1 MKKPGTTTRRH
12 GTVRC
17 AIYTR
22 KSSEEGLE
30 QEFNSLQAQRE
41 ACEAFINSQRHEGWV
56 CLRTAYDDGGFSGA
70 TMYRPALQ
78 QLLADITAGRVDT
91 VVVYK
96 IDRLT
101 RSLADFAKIVEI
113 LDTRGASFVSVT
125 QQFNTTTSMGRLTL
139 NVLLSFAQFEREVIG
154 ERIRD
159 KIAASK
165 KKGMWMGGVPPLGYR
180 AQDRKLI
187 IVESEAEIVRSIFRR
202 YAELGSVR
210 LLKDELEAR
219 SIQSKLRTSASGRIS
234 GGKPFARGA
243 LYLMLQNRIYRGEIV
258 HNEQSHLGEH
268 EPIIDPPL
276 WDAVQAQLA
285 CNAAQRNEGGKTRHS
300 SFLAGMLFDRD
311 GNRMTPSH
319 VVNKGTRYRYYVSAS
334 LITKDR
340 TENSTGLRIPAAEI
354 EHLVSSRVHRRLLD
368 PGSIYKSTSAR
379 LADSSTQQRLV
390 ARTAEIGK
398 HWPEL
403 PVARKRAVL
412 AALIERIEVSVDQI
426 DIHLRPPRL
435 SALLDV
441 AAPSS
446 QGVNDDETEIL
457 SVPVRLRRA
466 GREIRMVIDG
476 TDPFAAAKPDARLI
490 RLLLRAR
497 QFNATL
503 AQSEDIPFAVLTQR
517 EGVSRSYFTRLVRL
531 SYLAPDITQAILDG
545 RQPRDLT
552 AEKLLAH
559 SRLPLDGTISG
570 PCSALDEPDP
580 DLKIYRMLSP
590 EKARVRWEGVA
601 FSPILSASLRYWNS
615 AGQRHCRR
623 LALYRNTLRVSP
635 VPAVKPVAH
644 TRAES
649 PGSRP
654 SKADAGERRTL
665 CWREV
670 DFEPSVPGAKEPV
683 SFAEGELR
691 GIERRRPTKVFF
703 CGVPMVRINLPQ
715 APSSCDLTSA
725 MGHPRQ
731 GGSRYAEQTLDRYG

>member
-1 MKKPGTTTRRH
+1 LVGSAVFRPDQASACILIAKVANAKPGTATRRN

-41 ACEAFINSQRHEGWV
+41 ACEAFINSQRHEGWI
-56 CLRTAYDDGGFSGA
+56 CLPAGYDDGGFSGA
-70 TMYRPALQ
+70 TIDRPALQ
-78 QLLADITAGRVDT
+78 RLIADLTAGRVDT

-113 LDTRGASFVSVT
+113 LDAKGASFVSVT

-165 KKGMWMGGVPPLGYR
+165 RKGMWMGGVPPLGYR
-180 AQDRKLI
+180 AHDRKLV
-187 IVESEAEIVRSIFRR
+187 IVESEAEIVRLIFRR
-202 YAELGSVR
+202 YEELGSVR

-268 EPIIDPPL
+268 EPIIDEPL

-285 CNAAQRNEGGKTRHS
+285 SNTADRNSGERNRQPS
-300 SFLAGMLFDRD
+300 LLAGMLVDGE

-319 VVNKGTRYRYYVSAS
+319 AVKKGTRYRYYVSGS

-340 TENSTGLRIPAAEI
+340 TEATAGLRIPAAEI
-354 EHLVSSRVHRRLLD
+354 EQLVSSRVHRWLLD
-368 PGSIYKSTSAR
+368 PGSIYKSTAAR
-379 LADSSTQQRLV
+379 LADASIQQRLV
-390 ARTAEIGK
+390 ARAADLGK

-403 PVARKRAVL
+403 PVARKRTVL
-412 AALIERIEVSVDQI
+412 AALIERIDVSVDQI
-426 DIHLRPPRL
+426 DIRLRPPRL
-435 SALLDV
+435 AALLN
-441 AAPSS
+441 AAAIPSN
-446 QGVNDDETEIL
+446 GMTVDETEIL

-466 GREIRMVIDG
+466 GREIRVVIDSA
-476 TDPFAAAKPDARLI
+476 DPFPAKPDARLI
-490 RLLLRAR
+490 RLLFRAYR
-497 QFNATL
+497 FNATL
-503 AQSEDIPFAVLTQR
+503 AQGEGVPFAVLAQR

-545 RQPRDLT
+545 RQPRDFT
-552 AEKLLAH
+552 AEKLLEH
-559 SRLPLDGTISG
+559 SRLPLAWHDQRI
-570 PCSALDEPDP
+570 AL
-580 DLKIYRMLSP
+580 
-590 EKARVRWEGVA
+590 G
-601 FSPILSASLRYWNS
+601 
-615 AGQRHCRR
+615 
-623 LALYRNTLRVSP
+623 
-635 VPAVKPVAH
+635 
-644 TRAES
+644 
-649 PGSRP
+649 
-654 SKADAGERRTL
+654 
-665 CWREV
+665 
-670 DFEPSVPGAKEPV
+670 
-683 SFAEGELR
+683 FA
-691 GIERRRPTKVFF
+691 
-703 CGVPMVRINLPQ
+703 
-715 APSSCDLTSA
+715 
-725 MGHPRQ
+725 
-731 GGSRYAEQTLDRYG
+731 